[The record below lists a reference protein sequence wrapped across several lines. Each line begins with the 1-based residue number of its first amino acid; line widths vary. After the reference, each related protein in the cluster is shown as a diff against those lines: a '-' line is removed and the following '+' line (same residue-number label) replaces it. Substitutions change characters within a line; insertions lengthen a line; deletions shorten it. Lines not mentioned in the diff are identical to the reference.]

1 MNIVCTLL
9 LFLELYLICL
19 LISFLYV
26 SNIEEDF
33 DLLDSQEPKLVLLEQ
48 KLSPLFAEDV
58 SYKGTLLEDIMTTQ
72 TKRRLQNEITLSKGK
87 KSYTLNKEDIYL
99 CLKDEND
106 KYYEDNM
113 LIYVLL
119 HEVSHSICD
128 EIGHT
133 EKFHRIFN
141 ALTKKAIELKIYD
154 DKIPLIR
161 NYCLYNED
169 DDKPNAQ

>member
-19 LISFLYV
+19 LISFLYA

-33 DLLDSQEPKLVLLEQ
+33 NLLDAQEPKLVLLQE
-48 KLSPLFAEDV
+48 KLRPLFTEEV
-58 SYKGTLLEDIMTTQ
+58 SYKGTILENIMTTQ
-72 TKRRLQNEITLSKGK
+72 TKRRLQNEITLSKGN

-119 HEVSHSICD
+119 HEISHSICD

-133 EKFHRIFN
+133 DKFHRLFN
-141 ALTKKAIELKIYD
+141 ALTQKAVELKIYN

-161 NYCLYNED
+161 NYCLYND
-169 DDKPNAQ
+169 TTQSN

>member
-19 LISFLYV
+19 LISFLYA

-33 DLLDSQEPKLVLLEQ
+33 DLLDAQEPKLVLLQE
-48 KLSPLFAEDV
+48 KLRPLFTEEV
-58 SYKGTLLEDIMTTQ
+58 SYKGTILENIMTTQ

-128 EIGHT
+128 EVGHT
-133 EKFHRIFN
+133 EKFHNIFH
-141 ALTKKAIELKIYD
+141 ALTQKAIELKIYND
-154 DKIPLIR
+154 QIPLIR
-161 NYCLYNED
+161 NYCLYN
-169 DDKPNAQ
+169 DKAESN

>member
-19 LISFLYV
+19 LISFLYA

-33 DLLDSQEPKLVLLEQ
+33 NLLDAQEPKLVLLQE
-48 KLSPLFAEDV
+48 KLRPLFTEEV
-58 SYKGTLLEDIMTTQ
+58 SYKGTILENIMTTQ

-119 HEVSHSICD
+119 HEISHSICD

-133 EKFHRIFN
+133 DKFHRLFN
-141 ALTKKAIELKIYD
+141 ALTQKAVELKIYN

-161 NYCLYNED
+161 NYCLYND
-169 DDKPNAQ
+169 TTQSN